1 MKIVFKTYTLLKTFL
16 KKEIVLTILKT
27 LSMRHH
33 KDMLLSARVSQL
45 LTSAI
50 LDQSS
55 LLVFQC

>member
-1 MKIVFKTYTLLKTFL
+1 MFFKMFL
-16 KKEIVLTILKT
+16 KKEVVFTILKT

-33 KDMLLSARVSQL
+33 KDMLLNTKVSQL

-50 LDQSS
+50 MDHSS